1 MSLRG
6 ARSIIGGWPR
16 IGTGIE
22 RVHFDSPAIVG
33 LGTSWPLGRH
43 DRAEHA
49 RGVGCPLDTNPCARR
64 RTSRVWSALAAAPR
78 FSTDVD
84 GRLSGWG
91 TSHSSRQQRQS
102 ALPHSS
108 ALWHLLP
115 LLPWAKRA
123 APTPPR
129 PRCFLVLT
137 VRRSWL
143 APR

>member
-43 DRAEHA
+43 DTAEQA

-84 GRLSGWG
+84 GRLSGRGSKLVPPLETFTQWLVA
-91 TSHSSRQQRQS
+91 R
-102 ALPHSS
+102 ALP
-108 ALWHLLP
+108 AQC
-115 LLPWAKRA
+115 RA
-123 APTPPR
+123 WGKKQHEVDGFQTRVVNLSRA
-129 PRCFLVLT
+129 
-137 VRRSWL
+137 
-143 APR
+143 